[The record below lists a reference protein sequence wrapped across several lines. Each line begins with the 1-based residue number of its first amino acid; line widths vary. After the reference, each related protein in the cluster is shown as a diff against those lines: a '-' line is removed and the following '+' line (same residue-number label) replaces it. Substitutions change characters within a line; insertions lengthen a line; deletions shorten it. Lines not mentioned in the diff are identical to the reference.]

1 MLLYIYRNLII
12 KMDTTRRRLLAATA
26 GIGGA
31 GALAGCTDGDASA
44 DGDPSG
50 SFGESGPTAQAS
62 FFVFGDITEQVVGDA
77 ATAELLVPVGQHGHG
92 WEPGPSVR
100 EAIYDAELFVHSME
114 GFQPWV
120 DTILRDLDADGA
132 GVATVDASHGVDLLE
147 AGGGDG
153 HDGEHDTHDGE
164 HDTHDD
170 HHDTHD
176 DHHDTHDGE
185 HDHRNADPHFWM
197 DPLRV
202 KEAATTVSE
211 ALADVDSERAE
222 TYADNTERF
231 QGELDALHEQF
242 ESLVSEAEKETI
254 LVAGHD
260 SLRYFGDRYGI
271 RVESLTGVSPDD
283 TPTTRDIQAARSV
296 IDEHDLRYVC
306 ADPLES
312 RRAAEQLVAETDVE
326 AVLDLTA
333 MPGLTEAW
341 AADDWGYVDVMENVN
356 LPTLERALDA

>member
-1 MLLYIYRNLII
+1 
-12 KMDTTRRRLLAATA
+12 MDTTRRRLLAATA

-31 GALAGCTDGDASA
+31 GALAGCIDGDAST

-50 SFGESGPTAQAS
+50 SSEESGPTAQAS
-62 FFVFGDITEQVVGDA
+62 FFVFGDIAEQVVGDA

-100 EAIYDAELFVHSME
+100 EAIYDAELFVHGME

-132 GVATVDASHGVDLLE
+132 GVATVDASRGVDLLE
-147 AGGGDG
+147 AGGD
-153 HDGEHDTHDGE
+153 EHDDGSE
-164 HDTHDD
+164 GHADEESHDD
-170 HHDTHD
+170 
-176 DHHDTHDGE
+176 E
-185 HDHRNADPHFWM
+185 HGHGNADPHFWM

-202 KEAATTVSE
+202 REAAATVSE

-260 SLRYFGDRYGI
+260 SLRYFGDRYGV
-271 RVESLTGVSPDD
+271 RVESLTGISPDD
-283 TPTTRDIQAARSV
+283 TPTTRDIQAAQSI

-312 RRAAEQLVAETDVE
+312 RQAAEQLVAETDVE

>member
-1 MLLYIYRNLII
+1 
-12 KMDTTRRRLLAATA
+12 MDTTRRRLLAATA

-31 GALAGCTDGDASA
+31 GALAGCIDGDASA

-50 SFGESGPTAQAS
+50 PSGESGPTAQAS
-62 FFVFGDITEQVVGDA
+62 FFVFGDIAEQVVGDA

-100 EAIYDAELFVHSME
+100 EAIYDAELFVHGME
-114 GFQPWV
+114 EFQPWV

-132 GVATVDASHGVDLLE
+132 GVATVDTSSGIDLLE

-153 HDGEHDTHDGE
+153 HDDHDEHDDGAE
-164 HDTHDD
+164 GHADEES
-170 HHDTHD
+170 
-176 DHHDTHDGE
+176 HDGE
-185 HDHRNADPHFWM
+185 HDHGNADPHFWM

-222 TYADNTERF
+222 TYADNAERF

-260 SLRYFGDRYGI
+260 SLRYFGDRYGV
-271 RVESLTGVSPDD
+271 RVESLTGISPDD
-283 TPTTRDIQAARSV
+283 TPTTRDIQAAQSI

-312 RRAAEQLVAETDVE
+312 RQAAEQLVAETDVE

>member
-1 MLLYIYRNLII
+1 
-12 KMDTTRRRLLAATA
+12 MDTTRRRLLAATA

-31 GALAGCTDGDASA
+31 GALAGCIDGDAST

-50 SFGESGPTAQAS
+50 SSEESGPTAQAS
-62 FFVFGDITEQVVGDA
+62 FFVFGDIAEQVVGDA

-92 WEPGPSVR
+92 WEPGPNVR
-100 EAIYDAELFVHSME
+100 EAIYDAELFVHGME

-153 HDGEHDTHDGE
+153 HDDHDEHDDGAE
-164 HDTHDD
+164 GHADEESHDD
-170 HHDTHD
+170 
-176 DHHDTHDGE
+176 E
-185 HDHRNADPHFWM
+185 HGHGNADPHFWM

-202 KEAATTVSE
+202 REAAATVSE

-222 TYADNTERF
+222 TYADNAERF

-242 ESLVSEAEKETI
+242 ESLVSEAEKGTI

-283 TPTTRDIQAARSV
+283 TPTTRDIQAAQSIV
-296 IDEHDLRYVC
+296 DEHDLRYVC

-312 RRAAEQLVAETDVE
+312 RQAAEQLVAETDVE

>member
-1 MLLYIYRNLII
+1 
-12 KMDTTRRRLLAATA
+12 MDTTRRRLLAATA

-50 SFGESGPTAQAS
+50 SSGESGPTAQAS
-62 FFVFGDITEQVVGDA
+62 FFVFGDIAEQVVGDA

-100 EAIYDAELFVHSME
+100 EAIYDAELFVHGME
-114 GFQPWV
+114 EFQPWV

-132 GVATVDASHGVDLLE
+132 GVATVDASSGIDLLE

-153 HDGEHDTHDGE
+153 HDDHDG
-164 HDTHDD
+164 HDD
-170 HHDTHD
+170 GAEGHADEES
-176 DHHDTHDGE
+176 HDGE
-185 HDHRNADPHFWM
+185 HDHGNADPHFWM

-211 ALADVDSERAE
+211 ALADVDSEHAE
-222 TYADNTERF
+222 TYADNAERF

-260 SLRYFGDRYGI
+260 SLRYFGDRYGV
-271 RVESLTGVSPDD
+271 RVESLTGISPDD
-283 TPTTRDIQAARSV
+283 TPTTRDIQAAQSI

>member
-1 MLLYIYRNLII
+1 
-12 KMDTTRRRLLAATA
+12 MDTTRRRLLAATA

-50 SFGESGPTAQAS
+50 SSGESGPTAQAS
-62 FFVFGDITEQVVGDA
+62 FFVFGDIAEQVVGDA

-100 EAIYDAELFVHSME
+100 EAIYDAGLFVHGME

-132 GVATVDASHGVDLLE
+132 GVATVDASRGVDLLE
-147 AGGGDG
+147 AGGD
-153 HDGEHDTHDGE
+153 EHDDGSE
-164 HDTHDD
+164 GHADEESHDD
-170 HHDTHD
+170 
-176 DHHDTHDGE
+176 E
-185 HDHRNADPHFWM
+185 HGHGNADPHFWM

-202 KEAATTVSE
+202 REAAATVSE

-222 TYADNTERF
+222 TYADNAERF

-242 ESLVSEAEKETI
+242 ESLVSEAEKGTI

-283 TPTTRDIQAARSV
+283 TPTTRDIQAAQSIV
-296 IDEHDLRYVC
+296 DEHDLRYVC

-312 RRAAEQLVAETDVE
+312 RQAAEQLVAETDVE

>member
-1 MLLYIYRNLII
+1 
-12 KMDTTRRRLLAATA
+12 MDTTRRRLLAATA

-31 GALAGCTDGDASA
+31 GALAGCIDGDASA

-50 SFGESGPTAQAS
+50 SSRESGPTAQAS

-100 EAIYDAELFVHSME
+100 EAIYDAELFVHGME

-132 GVATVDASHGVDLLE
+132 GVATVDASSGIDLLE

-153 HDGEHDTHDGE
+153 HDDHDEHDDGAE
-164 HDTHDD
+164 GHADEES
-170 HHDTHD
+170 
-176 DHHDTHDGE
+176 HDGE
-185 HDHRNADPHFWM
+185 HDHGNADPHFWM

-211 ALADVDSERAE
+211 ALADVDLDHAE
-222 TYADNTERF
+222 TYADNAEQF
-231 QGELDALHEQF
+231 QAELDALHEQF

-271 RVESLTGVSPDD
+271 RVESLTGISPDD
-283 TPTTRDIQAARSV
+283 TPTTRDIQAAQSI

-312 RRAAEQLVAETDVE
+312 RQAAEQLVAETDVE

>member
-1 MLLYIYRNLII
+1 
-12 KMDTTRRRLLAATA
+12 MDTTRRRLLAATA

-50 SFGESGPTAQAS
+50 SSEESGPTAQAS
-62 FFVFGDITEQVVGDA
+62 FFVFGDIAEQVVGDA

-100 EAIYDAELFVHSME
+100 EAIYDAGLFVHGME

-132 GVATVDASHGVDLLE
+132 GVATVDASRGVDLLE
-147 AGGGDG
+147 AGGD
-153 HDGEHDTHDGE
+153 EHDDGSE
-164 HDTHDD
+164 GHADEESHDD
-170 HHDTHD
+170 
-176 DHHDTHDGE
+176 E
-185 HDHRNADPHFWM
+185 HGHGNADPHFWM

-202 KEAATTVSE
+202 REAAATVSE

-222 TYADNTERF
+222 TYADNAERF

-242 ESLVSEAEKETI
+242 ESLVSEAEKGTI

-283 TPTTRDIQAARSV
+283 TPTTRDIQAAQSIV
-296 IDEHDLRYVC
+296 DEHDLRYVC

-312 RRAAEQLVAETDVE
+312 RQAAEQLVAETDVE